1 MNSRNVEKW
10 QRLKVVGG
18 QPLLN
23 RGSVY
28 QDVKR
33 GPSLNVVGE
42 DRGVDEAS
50 QISDVAPGSILQRKL
65 SWKTVGTS
73 TRSPIT

>member
-1 MNSRNVEKW
+1 MAN
-10 QRLKVVGG
+10 LC
-18 QPLLN
+18 
-23 RGSVY
+23 VY

-73 TRSPIT
+73 TRSPIEAVDVSTET